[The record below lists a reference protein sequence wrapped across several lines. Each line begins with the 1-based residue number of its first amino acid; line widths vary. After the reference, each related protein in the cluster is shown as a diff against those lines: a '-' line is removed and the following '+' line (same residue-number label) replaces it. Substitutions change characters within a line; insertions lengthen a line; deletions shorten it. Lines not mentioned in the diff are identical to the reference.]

1 MSEREFAHYSL
12 EPKAQAKAH
21 IARLGGD
28 QWWKEHSSCNC
39 AEGHCYHPWA
49 TKTPHFNPPEGKKNV
64 AKSGVEKSD
73 KSEGEKLYPSK
84 EPPLIPEYYAACH
97 FSEFMPD
104 VVDIDNVSGF
114 QRCLTN
120 MARNKCASDVVD
132 WQQIFHRELAY

>member
-1 MSEREFAHYSL
+1 MSEREFAYYSL

-28 QWWKEHSSCNC
+28 QWWKDHSSCNC
-39 AEGHCYHPWA
+39 AEA
-49 TKTPHFNPPEGKKNV
+49 TKTPHFNPPGGKKNV

-97 FSEFMPD
+97 VSEFMPD
-104 VVDIDNVSGF
+104 VVDIDNPIQGMLSHAAMMSSAGPLTYFGLRMHPVSGF
-114 QRCLTN
+114 RTP
-120 MARNKCASDVVD
+120 
-132 WQQIFHRELAY
+132 